1 MMKKRREAMS
11 QQIYRVAYE
20 NYVINDRWTKD
31 MLDNLLKKKKLTQ
44 TEYNM
49 LIEAKEHG
57 DE

>member
-1 MMKKRREAMS
+1 MMKRRKAMS

-20 NYVINDRWTKD
+20 NYVVNDRWTKE

-44 TEYNM
+44 AEYDA

-57 DE
+57 NE

>member
-1 MMKKRREAMS
+1 MMKRRKAMS

-20 NYVINDRWTKD
+20 NYVLNDRWSKE

-44 TEYNM
+44 SEYDA
-49 LIEAKEHG
+49 LIEAKEHK